1 MIEARMRAVAD
12 SRPGEAPVARQRR
25 SSVVLPLA
33 AAVSGMVLLVGCSSG
48 SIGYSARPS
57 LSAGPS
63 SLATPLAG
71 QPAEQILTEAIR
83 AVRVAGSVHVV
94 AHDAAGSKKVTFI
107 DDVSATVGREVI
119 RTNGGG
125 RATFLMIAGVGYLR
139 GNAAALENY
148 YGIRAPVAAQL
159 SGRWI
164 SVHHGDRGYQQLTSQ
179 VTLSG
184 FIDEIKMEAPLARR
198 GSSLVGNQ
206 PAVVVQGTASAA
218 NGAPRI
224 KETLY
229 VASTGRPL
237 PLRLV
242 GHVPGERLRA
252 MFGNWGEALHLAP
265 PATSIPISS
274 LTS

>member
-1 MIEARMRAVAD
+1 MRAVAD
-12 SRPGEAPVARQRR
+12 SRPGEALVRRQRT

-33 AAVSGMVLLVGCSSG
+33 AAVSGVVLVVGCSSG
-48 SIGYSARPS
+48 SIGHAARPS
-57 LSAGPS
+57 LSARPS

-71 QPAEQILTEAIR
+71 QPAGQILAESIR
-83 AVRVAGSVHVV
+83 AVRAAGSVRVV
-94 AHDAAGSKKVTFI
+94 AHDAAGSKRVTFI
-107 DDVSATVGREVI
+107 DDVSATAGREVI

-148 YGIRAPVAAQL
+148 YGIRVPVAARL

-164 SVHHGDRGYQQLTSQ
+164 SVHRGDRGYRQLTSQ

-184 FIDEIKMEAPLARR
+184 FIDEIRMEGPLARR
-198 GSSLVGNQ
+198 GSSLVGNH

-218 NGAPRI
+218 SGGI
-224 KETLY
+224 KEMLY

-237 PLRLV
+237 PLSLV
-242 GHVPGERLRA
+242 GHVRGERLRA
-252 MFGNWGEALHLAP
+252 TFGNWGEALHLAP
-265 PATSIPISS
+265 PASSIPISS

>member
-1 MIEARMRAVAD
+1 
-12 SRPGEAPVARQRR
+12 
-25 SSVVLPLA
+25 
-33 AAVSGMVLLVGCSSG
+33 
-48 SIGYSARPS
+48 
-57 LSAGPS
+57 
-63 SLATPLAG
+63 
-71 QPAEQILTEAIR
+71 
-83 AVRVAGSVHVV
+83 
-94 AHDAAGSKKVTFI
+94 
-107 DDVSATVGREVI
+107 
-119 RTNGGG
+119 
-125 RATFLMIAGVGYLR
+125 MIAGVGYLR
-139 GNAAALENY
+139 GNAAALKNY
-148 YGIRAPVAAQL
+148 YGIRAPVAAHL

-164 SVHHGDRGYQQLTSQ
+164 SVHHGDRGYKQLTSQ

-184 FIDEIKMEAPLARR
+184 FIDEISMEAPMARR

-218 NGAPRI
+218 SGDI

-265 PATSIPISS
+265 PANSIPISS

>member
-1 MIEARMRAVAD
+1 
-12 SRPGEAPVARQRR
+12 
-25 SSVVLPLA
+25 
-33 AAVSGMVLLVGCSSG
+33 MVLLVGCSSG
-48 SIGYSARPS
+48 SIGHSARPS
-57 LSAGPS
+57 LSARPS
-63 SLATPLAG
+63 SSATPLAG
-71 QPAEQILTEAIR
+71 QSAEQILAEAIR
-83 AVRVAGSVHVV
+83 AVRAAGSVHVV
-94 AHDAAGSKKVTFI
+94 AHDASGPKTVTFI

-139 GNAAALENY
+139 GNAAALKNY
-148 YGIRAPVAAQL
+148 YAIPAPVAAQL

-164 SVHHGDRGYQQLTSQ
+164 SVHHGDQGYKQLTSQ

-184 FIDEIKMEAPLARR
+184 FIDEISMEAPMTRR

-218 NGAPRI
+218 SGGI

-237 PLRLV
+237 PLSLV
-242 GHVPGERLRA
+242 GDVPGERLRA
-252 MFGNWGEALHLAP
+252 MFGKWGEALHLAP
-265 PATSIPISS
+265 PANSIPISS

>member
-1 MIEARMRAVAD
+1 
-12 SRPGEAPVARQRR
+12 
-25 SSVVLPLA
+25 
-33 AAVSGMVLLVGCSSG
+33 MVLLAGCSSA
-48 SIGYSARPS
+48 SIGHSAPPLLSARPS
-57 LSAGPS
+57 
-63 SLATPLAG
+63 SLAAPLAG
-71 QPAEQILTEAIR
+71 QSAEQILAEAIR
-83 AVRVAGSVHVV
+83 AVRAAGSVHVV
-94 AHDAAGSKKVTFI
+94 AHDAAGSKRVTFI
-107 DDVSATVGREVI
+107 DDVSATAGREVI

-148 YGIRAPVAAQL
+148 YGIRAPVATQL

-164 SVHHGDRGYQQLTSQ
+164 SVHHGDRGYQPLTSQ

-184 FIDEIKMEAPLARR
+184 FIDEISVEAPMARR
-198 GSSLVGNQ
+198 GSGLVGNQ

-218 NGAPRI
+218 SGAPRI

-237 PLRLV
+237 PLSLI
-242 GHVPGERLRA
+242 GDVPGERLRA
-252 MFGNWGEALHLAP
+252 TFGNWGEALHLAP
-265 PATSIPISS
+265 PASSIPISS